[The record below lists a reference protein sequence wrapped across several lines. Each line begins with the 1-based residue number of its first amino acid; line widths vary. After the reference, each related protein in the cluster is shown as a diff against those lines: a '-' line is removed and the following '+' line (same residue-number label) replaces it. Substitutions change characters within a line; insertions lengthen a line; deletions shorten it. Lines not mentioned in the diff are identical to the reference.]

1 MSGHIRR
8 RGAHSWELKFD
19 AGVDAKTGK
28 RLTKYCSFKGSK
40 QDAKVKLAE
49 LITAHA
55 KGTYVDASKITVA
68 EHVAARIAQWQAAG
82 VISGRTAERYNELL
96 ANQIAPHIGSRLVQ
110 KLKVADIEAWHGTL
124 RVAGRKDGK
133 GGVSSLTVKHAHSL
147 LAKSLKDGTRHD
159 LVSRNVAADQGT
171 PKVKT
176 DEVTILAP
184 DQVRGLLTRLV
195 GHRMHAPIITAFFCG
210 VRRGELLALRWRH
223 IDFDSKTLHVVEAL
237 DETKAGGIK
246 IKPPKTKA
254 GIRDIALPDIV
265 IDALR
270 DHRKGQLETRMAL
283 GLGKM
288 PDDAFVFPAAE
299 GTGSAPRSPR
309 IFSAEWC
316 NLAASIGL
324 DDISLHA
331 LRHTHASMLIA
342 AGVDVVLISKRL
354 GHSNPSI
361 TLRVYAHQFAKRDDR
376 AADAI
381 NAAFAGFGKP

>member
-8 RGAHSWELKFD
+8 RGARSWELKFD

-28 RLTKYCSFKGSK
+28 RLTKYHSFKGTK
-40 QDAKVKLAE
+40 ADAKIKLAE
-49 LITAHA
+49 LVTAHA
-55 KGTYVDASKITVA
+55 KGSYVDASKVTVA
-68 EHVAARIAQWQAAG
+68 EHVAARIDQWQAAA
-82 VISGRTAERYNELL
+82 VISARTAERYRELL
-96 ANQIAPHIGSRLVQ
+96 ANQIEPHIGSKPVQ

-147 LAKSLKDGTRHD
+147 LAKSLKDGARHD

-171 PKVKT
+171 PKVET

-184 DQVRGLLTRLV
+184 DQVRDLV
-195 GHRMHAPIITAFFCG
+195 AKLAGHKMYAPVIVALFTGA
-210 VRRGELLALRWRH
+210 RRGELLASRWH
-223 IDFDSKTLHVVEAL
+223 HVDFDTKTLLIRDSL
-237 DETKAGGIK
+237 DETKLGGIK

-270 DHRKGQLETRMAL
+270 EHRKTLLEQRLAL
-283 GLGKM
+283 GLGRL
-288 PDDAFVFPAAE
+288 PDDGLVFPAAD
-299 GTGSAPRSPR
+299 GGPRSPR

-316 NLAASIGL
+316 TLAASIGL
-324 DDISLHA
+324 GDISLHA

-342 AGVDVVLISKRL
+342 AGLDVVLISKRL

-361 TLRVYAHQFAKRDDR
+361 TLRVYAHQFAKRDDK

-381 NAAFAGFGKP
+381 NAALAGFGKP